1 MPTAHERLLLWGRTV
16 FEALGRNR
24 VGQAGVVVTTATGIS
39 MVFLWTIEILRGGP
53 SHPYSGI
60 LSFLLLPA
68 LFVAG
73 LLLIP
78 LGVLLQR
85 RRDRK
90 GGRTAGPPPPID
102 LGAPKVRRVA
112 TFLAV
117 ATLAN
122 ATIVGFASYKGLE
135 VMDSVSFCGEACHT
149 VMAPELAAYRGS
161 PHSRIGCVEC
171 HIGEGA
177 SWFVKSKLS
186 GTRQVFA
193 VAFKTYSK
201 PIPSPVHEL
210 RPARET
216 CEECHWPERFAGDR
230 VLIRKRYAEDESS
243 TELTTVLVMHV
254 GGQNARGSVGIH
266 GRHLDAG
273 SRISYTA
280 IDGRRQE
287 IARVTYRDDAGKTV
301 EFDSTELK
309 ATPEQLAKGE
319 TRAMDCVD
327 CHNRPTHAFELP
339 QRGLDREIRS
349 GAIDRGLPFVKKKAL
364 ELLQAG
370 YATREEA
377 AQAIEAGLRGYYAAE
392 YPQVAAAKAGE
403 IDRAVKAV
411 QAVYLRNVFPNMKL
425 DWGYHPNN
433 IGHEDFPGCFRC
445 HAGSLEAKD
454 GTTVSADCEAC
465 HQVLAQDEENPE
477 ILEQLGLKT
486 GS

>member
-1 MPTAHERLLLWGRTV
+1 MPTARERTALWARTIFRV
-16 FEALGRNR
+16 LGQNR
-24 VGQAGVVVTTATGIS
+24 VSQAGVVVTTATGIS
-39 MVFLWTIEILRGGP
+39 MVFLWVIELLGGGAR
-53 SHPYSGI
+53 HPYSGI
-60 LSFLLLPA
+60 ILFLILPA

-78 LGVLLQR
+78 AGFILQR

-90 GGRTAGPPPPID
+90 EGRGAEPPPPID
-102 LGAPKVRRVA
+102 LTSPKIRRVLA
-112 TFLAV
+112 FVAV

-122 ATIVGFASYKGLE
+122 ATLVGFASYKGLE
-135 VMDSVSFCGEACHT
+135 VMDSVEFCGEACHT

-201 PIPSPVHEL
+201 PIPSPVHHL

-216 CEECHWPERFAGDR
+216 CEQCHWPQRFTGDR
-230 VLIRKRYAEDESS
+230 VVIKKKYAEDEKS

-254 GGQNARGSVGIH
+254 GGHNAQGTVGIH

-287 IARVTYRDDAGKTV
+287 IARVTWKDDTGKEV
-301 EFDSTELK
+301 EFASTEVK

-339 QRGLDREIRS
+339 HRGLDREITAGSISR
-349 GAIDRGLPFVKKKAL
+349 DLPFVKKKAL
-364 ELLQAG
+364 ELLKVKYTSQ
-370 YATREEA
+370 EEA
-377 AQAIEAGLRGYYAAE
+377 SKAIEAGLRAFYASE
-392 YPQVAAAKAGE
+392 HPDVAAAKKAE
-403 IDRAVKAV
+403 LDRAVKAV
-411 QAVYLRNVFPNMKL
+411 QSVYLRNVFPNMDL

-445 HAGSLEAKD
+445 HNGNLEAKD

-465 HQVLAQDEENPE
+465 HQVLAMEEENPE
-477 ILEQLGLKT
+477 ILTQLGLK
-486 GS
+486 

>member
-1 MPTAHERLLLWGRTV
+1 MPTARERLALWGRTIFRV
-16 FEALGRNR
+16 LGQNR
-24 VGQAGVVVTTATGIS
+24 LSQAGVVVTTATGIS
-39 MVFLWTIEILRGGP
+39 MVFLWVIELLRGGHG
-53 SHPYSGI
+53 HPYSGI
-60 LSFLLLPA
+60 ILFLILPG

-78 LGVLLQR
+78 AGYFLQR
-85 RRDRK
+85 WRDK
-90 GGRTAGPPPPID
+90 KAGRAVEPPPPVD
-102 LGAPKVRRVA
+102 FGSPKVRRVA
-112 TFLAV
+112 TFVVA
-117 ATLAN
+117 ATLLN

-135 VMDSVSFCGEACHT
+135 VMDSVEFCGEACHT

-186 GTRQVFA
+186 GTRQVVA
-193 VAFKTYSK
+193 VALKTYSK
-201 PIPSPVHEL
+201 PIPSPVHHL

-216 CEECHWPERFAGDR
+216 CEQCHWPQRFTGDR
-230 VLIRKRYAEDESS
+230 VVIKKKYAEDEKS

-254 GGQNARGSVGIH
+254 GGHNAQGTVGIH

-287 IARVTYRDDAGKTV
+287 IARVTWKDDTGKEV
-301 EFDSTELK
+301 EFASTEVK

-339 QRGLDREIRS
+339 HRGLDREITAGSISR
-349 GAIDRGLPFVKKKAL
+349 DLPFVKKKAL
-364 ELLQAG
+364 ELLKVKYTSQ
-370 YATREEA
+370 EEA
-377 AQAIEAGLRGYYAAE
+377 SKAIEAGLLAFYASE
-392 YPQVAAAKAGE
+392 HPDVAAAKKAE
-403 IDRAVKAV
+403 LDRAVKAV
-411 QAVYLRNVFPNMKL
+411 QSVYLRNVFPNMDL

-445 HAGSLEAKD
+445 HNGNLEAKD

-465 HQVLAQDEENPE
+465 HQVLAMEEENPE
-477 ILEQLGLKT
+477 ILTQLGLK
-486 GS
+486 

>member
-1 MPTAHERLLLWGRTV
+1 MPTARERLALWGRTIFRV
-16 FEALGRNR
+16 LGQNR
-24 VGQAGVVVTTATGIS
+24 LSQAGVVVTTATGIS
-39 MVFLWTIEILRGGP
+39 MVFLWVIELLRGGHG
-53 SHPYSGI
+53 HPYSGI
-60 LSFLLLPA
+60 ILFLILPG

-78 LGVLLQR
+78 AGYFLQR
-85 RRDRK
+85 WRDK
-90 GGRTAGPPPPID
+90 KAGRAVEPPPPVD
-102 LGAPKVRRVA
+102 FGSPKVRRVA
-112 TFLAV
+112 TFVVA
-117 ATLAN
+117 ATLLN

-135 VMDSVSFCGEACHT
+135 VMDSVEFCGEACHT

-186 GTRQVFA
+186 GTRQVVA
-193 VAFKTYSK
+193 VALKTYSK
-201 PIPSPVHEL
+201 PIPSPVHHL

-216 CEECHWPERFAGDR
+216 CEQCHWPQRFTGDR
-230 VLIRKRYAEDESS
+230 VVIKKKYAEDEKS

-254 GGQNARGSVGIH
+254 GGHNAQGTVGIH

-287 IARVTYRDDAGKTV
+287 IARVTWKDDTGKEV
-301 EFDSTELK
+301 EFASTEVK

-339 QRGLDREIRS
+339 HRGLDREITAGSISR
-349 GAIDRGLPFVKKKAL
+349 DLPFVKKKAL
-364 ELLQAG
+364 ELLKVKYTSQ
-370 YATREEA
+370 EEA
-377 AQAIEAGLRGYYAAE
+377 SKAIEAGLRAFYASE
-392 YPQVAAAKAGE
+392 HPDVAAAKKAE
-403 IDRAVKAV
+403 LDRAVKAV
-411 QAVYLRNVFPNMKL
+411 QSVYLRNVFPNMDL

-445 HAGSLEAKD
+445 HNGNLEAKD

-465 HQVLAQDEENPE
+465 HQVLAMEEENPE
-477 ILEQLGLKT
+477 ILTQLGLK
-486 GS
+486 

>member
-1 MPTAHERLLLWGRTV
+1 MPTARERTALWGRTI
-16 FEALGRNR
+16 FRILGQNR
-24 VGQAGVVVTTATGIS
+24 LSQAGVVVTTATGIS
-39 MVFLWTIEILRGGP
+39 MVFLWVIELLRGGHG
-53 SHPYSGI
+53 HPYSGI
-60 LSFLLLPA
+60 ILFMILPA

-78 LGVLLQR
+78 AGYLLQR
-85 RRDRK
+85 WRDK
-90 GGRTAGPPPPID
+90 KAGRAAEPPPPVD
-102 LGAPKVRRVA
+102 FGSPKVRRVA
-112 TFLAV
+112 TFVVA
-117 ATLAN
+117 ATLLN

-135 VMDSVSFCGEACHT
+135 VMDSVEFCGEACHT

-171 HIGEGA
+171 HLGEGA

-201 PIPSPVHEL
+201 PIPSPVHHL

-216 CEECHWPERFAGDR
+216 CEQCHWPQRFTGDR
-230 VLIRKRYAEDESS
+230 VVIKKKYAEDEKS

-254 GGQNARGSVGIH
+254 GGHNAQGTVGIH

-280 IDGRRQE
+280 IDGRRQQ
-287 IARVTYRDDAGKTV
+287 IARVTWKDDTGKEV
-301 EFDSTELK
+301 EFASTEVK
-309 ATPEQLAKGE
+309 ATPEQLAAGE
-319 TRAMDCVD
+319 TRSMDCVD

-339 QRGLDREIRS
+339 HRGLDREITA
-349 GAIDRGLPFVKKKAL
+349 GAISRDLPFVKKKAL
-364 ELLQAG
+364 ELLKAKYSSQ
-370 YATREEA
+370 EEA
-377 AQAIEAGLRGYYAAE
+377 AKAIEAGLRAFYASE
-392 YPQVAAAKAGE
+392 HPDVAAAKKAE
-403 IDRAVKAV
+403 LDRAVKAV
-411 QAVYLRNVFPNMKL
+411 QSVYLRNVFPNMDL

-445 HAGSLEAKD
+445 HNGNLEAKD

-465 HQVLAQDEENPE
+465 HQVLAMEEENPE
-477 ILEQLGLKT
+477 ILTQLGLK
-486 GS
+486 